1 MTLPAE
7 KLNEL
12 KQMIH
17 NHLDRMDI
25 HGRIRECVSESLRD
39 REEDSGDVSE
49 EGLIRTI
56 QEKGIVEDVLR
67 GLQFKRAEDL
77 PIGSQNI
84 PHSPKR
90 RPRSQRHAVEK
101 DHIECL

>member
-49 EGLIRTI
+49 ERLIRTI
-56 QEKGIVEDVLR
+56 QEKGIVEDVMR
-67 GLQFKRAEDL
+67 GLQFKEAEDL
-77 PIGSQNI
+77 PIGSQSI

-90 RPRSQRHAVEK
+90 RPRSQSHAVEK
-101 DHIECL
+101 DRMECL